1 MRECDLLKAV
11 EEAAFKYLMR
21 LLINRIGRL
30 LDKRIPAVL
39 AVLIGAALA
48 DGLLLVGDIIG
59 LIVAIGLGLWSA
71 YDTVKTIEKVIQGFR
86 NGMWQQFK
94 KIPKWLLDTTLLDC
108 VNRKPLC
115 CELFQREVSELL
127 VQWVEELK
135 PGWKKGSPFAGSVR
149 WRRML
154 RDIKSQI
161 AGPLEEYC
169 TR

>member
-1 MRECDLLKAV
+1 LLKAV
-11 EEAAFKYLMR
+11 EKAAFMYLMR

-30 LDKRIPAVL
+30 VGKRIPAVL

-48 DGLLLVGDIIG
+48 DGSLLVGDIIG
-59 LIVAIGLGLWSA
+59 LVVAIGLGIWSA
-71 YDTVKTIEKVIQGFR
+71 YDTIKTIEKTIKGFR

-94 KIPKWLLDTTLLDC
+94 KIPEWLLDATFLDC
-108 VNRKPLC
+108 LNRKPLC
-115 CELFQREVSELL
+115 CGLFQREVSALL

-135 PGWKKGSPFAGSVR
+135 PGWKKGSPFAGSVK

-161 AGPLEEYC
+161 AGPLEECC